1 MVRHTARAQTAIFPT
16 APGSRAVETS
26 RPHQHRRRHRPITTA
41 LLVGALATSLAT
53 ALATALA
60 VATFWIGSSAP
71 AGAAATTT
79 TTTAAKTAP
88 AAATTTT
95 APSTA
100 TTFPPGAT
108 TADKW
113 VLKAVAAEQHFGSV
127 QVAGKITQGKSQ
139 IILELLVNADGEGGG
154 EFVQQGNLIKIERVG
169 PLLYFNA
176 PTRFWSTHATA
187 AQTKVY
193 GGKWIEFSA
202 VDPRFTSFDQF
213 LDAAD
218 LVVAA
223 FQGHTAPLTVSRPTT
238 FAGHKVVIVKDTVTN
253 KGKRSTGLMYI
264 AAKGPAL
271 VYKIV
276 DDTPGDVS
284 TVVFNH
290 YGKGVTLTVP
300 PNAINLS

>member
-1 MVRHTARAQTAIFPT
+1 MARVRTAIFHT
-16 APGSRAVETS
+16 ATGSRAVERF
-26 RPHQHRRRHRPITTA
+26 RPRRHHRPITAALPLTA
-41 LLVGALATSLAT
+41 LVPLAVLAALAALATLAT
-53 ALATALA
+53 LAA
-60 VATFWIGSSAP
+60 ATLWIGSTAP
-71 AGAAATTT
+71 AG
-79 TTTAAKTAP
+79 

-127 QVAGKITQGKSQ
+127 QIAGKITQGRSQ
-139 IILELLVNADGEGGG
+139 ITLELLVNADGEGGG
-154 EFVQQGNLIKIERVG
+154 EFVQQDDLIKIERVG

-176 PTRFWSTHATA
+176 PTRFWATHATA
-187 AQTKVY
+187 TQTKVY

-223 FQGHTAPLTVSRPTT
+223 FEGHTAPLTVGRPTT
-238 FAGHKVVIVKDTVTN
+238 FAGHKVVIVKDTVKSNGTT
-253 KGKRSTGLMYI
+253 STGLMYI
-264 AAKGPAL
+264 TAKGPTL

-284 TVVFNH
+284 TVVFDH

>member
-1 MVRHTARAQTAIFPT
+1 MRSLRRESARARRRRLTSTARPL
-16 APGSRAVETS
+16 R
-26 RPHQHRRRHRPITTA
+26 
-41 LLVGALATSLAT
+41 ALAT
-53 ALATALA
+53 LA
-60 VATFWIGSSAP
+60 VLAVLAVTVLSIGSTATPAVAAAP
-71 AGAAATTT
+71 AAATTT
-79 TTTAAKTAP
+79 TTTTTTSSP
-88 AAATTTT
+88 AA
-95 APSTA
+95 
-100 TTFPPGAT
+100 
-108 TADKW
+108 TADEW

-127 QVAGKITQGKSQ
+127 QVAGKITQGKSR
-139 IILELLVNADGEGGG
+139 ILLELLVNADGEGGG

-176 PTRFWSTHATA
+176 PTKFWASHATA
-187 AQTKVY
+187 AQTKTY

-223 FQGHTAPLTVSRPTT
+223 FEGHTAPLTVGQPTT
-238 FAGHKVVIVKDTVTN
+238 FAGHKVVVVKDTVTSH
-253 KGKRSTGLMYI
+253 GKRSTGLMYI

-284 TVVFNH
+284 TVVFDH
-290 YGKGVTLTVP
+290 YGKGATLTVP

>member
-1 MVRHTARAQTAIFPT
+1 MFP
-16 APGSRAVETS
+16 
-26 RPHQHRRRHRPITTA
+26 
-41 LLVGALATSLAT
+41 LVGGFPAVDTSNRSPVARTRSLRRAARPLRTLSTLAALATV
-53 ALATALA
+53 A
-60 VATFWIGSSAP
+60 VTVLSIGSTAAP
-71 AGAAATTT
+71 AAAATTT
-79 TTTAAKTAP
+79 TTT
-88 AAATTTT
+88 TTTT
-95 APSTA
+95 
-100 TTFPPGAT
+100 PPAA
-108 TADKW
+108 TADEW

-139 IILELLVNADGEGGG
+139 ILLELLVNADGEGGG

-176 PTRFWSTHATA
+176 PTKFWATHATA
-187 AQTKVY
+187 AQTKTY

-213 LDAAD
+213 LSAAD

-223 FQGHTAPLTVSRPTT
+223 FQGHTAPLTVGRTTT
-238 FAGHKVVIVKDTVTN
+238 FAGHKVVVVKDTVTSG
-253 KGKRSTGLMYI
+253 GKRSTGLMYI

-284 TVVFNH
+284 TVVFDH
-290 YGKGVTLTVP
+290 YGKGATLTVP

>member
-1 MVRHTARAQTAIFPT
+1 MDPAPSGTAGAGRSPRRSPLTAL
-16 APGSRAVETS
+16 AAAHSLDWVDRSRRT
-26 RPHQHRRRHRPITTA
+26 RRRRRRHHDHYRPIHHHH
-41 LLVGALATSLAT
+41 L
-53 ALATALA
+53 
-60 VATFWIGSSAP
+60 
-71 AGAAATTT
+71 
-79 TTTAAKTAP
+79 
-88 AAATTTT
+88 
-95 APSTA
+95 
-100 TTFPPGAT
+100 PPGAT

-139 IILELLVNADGEGGG
+139 ILLELLVNADGEGGG

-169 PLLYFNA
+169 PLLYFKA
-176 PTRFWSTHATA
+176 PTRFWATHATA

-223 FQGHTAPLTVSRPTT
+223 FEGHTAPLTVSRPTT

-264 AAKGPAL
+264 AANGPAL

-284 TVVFNH
+284 TVVFDH